1 MSIGVCVY
9 KVTRQDEVLHD
20 MNFLARSIKEH
31 KHVQLNHFNSQYSLS
46 KIAELRCSEEKR
58 RVCKNNPGLE
68 NMGVGEGK
76 NPTQNKPPKLWT
88 SKTRFSCS
96 SSLSSWT
103 TKTTTLRLKL
113 TTSETHFQTT
123 WVLASSW
130 VTLPTC
136 LPGVWKCST
145 DTSLAG
151 FWQDYTWRIG
161 VAETPNA
168 SSGLFSSHLSLS
180 LYHMCLNKLRWSR
193 AYFSSFCI
201 SKHDLLLKQ
210 ELFNHG
216 RKDLCKS

>member
-31 KHVQLNHFNSQYSLS
+31 KHIQLNHFNSQYSLL

-96 SSLSSWT
+96 SSLCSWT

-145 DTSLAG
+145 DTSFCRLLTGLMHGGLAWQRLQMPAVG
-151 FWQDYTWRIG
+151 FSALIL
-161 VAETPNA
+161 ALA
-168 SSGLFSSHLSLS
+168 STT
-180 LYHMCLNKLRWSR
+180 C
-193 AYFSSFCI
+193 A
-201 SKHDLLLKQ
+201 
-210 ELFNHG
+210 
-216 RKDLCKS
+216 